1 MYTDIKAYSRNPH
14 VLRKLVRF
22 TGFIPANLIGADGKL
37 ISPAK
42 IPSQECEELL
52 RAKGTNRQVDIDFE
66 GKKYHTKISNIHM
79 DDLANE
85 IDEINLAVIS

>member
-1 MYTDIKAYSRNPH
+1 MMTLKAYDRNPH

-37 ISPAK
+37 IAPAK

-52 RAKGTNRQVDIDFE
+52 KAKGTNRQFDIDLE
-66 GKKYHTKISNIHM
+66 GKKYHTQISNIHM
-79 DDLANE
+79 DEVADE